1 MHLRSSAFAL
11 PLFLL
16 SSLALAQTAASTIEP
31 PALIGYYSGDGHDL
45 ESRRIDQLTHVI
57 WCFGH
62 LEGDSMVVPPSQEKV
77 IRKMVGLKRQ
87 HPSLKILLSLGGWG
101 NCPTC
106 SEVFSRDEGR
116 RRFAESVRKLLK
128 RTWTDG
134 IDLDWE
140 YPAVQGPQGHRFAP
154 EDRRNFTLLVQ
165 ELRDAVGP
173 KAEISFAVG
182 GTDECILKGF
192 EWDSVMVQ
200 VDRVHVMSYD
210 LVHGFSTRTGH
221 HTALFPVKEQSL
233 SADRAVEVLDSLH
246 VPRSKV
252 VIGAAFYARFW
263 KDVAA
268 KDNGLFQ
275 PGVFSH
281 TRTISAMDTV
291 VTEAKGWRLLRDDK
305 AQSPYAYR
313 SASKEFV
320 TYDDAQSVAAKARY
334 VRTQGLGG
342 IMFWQLADDKR
353 KDGLL
358 QAIYDALRSP

>member
-1 MHLRSSAFAL
+1 MHIRSFTFTLAL
-11 PLFLL
+11 V
-16 SSLALAQTAASTIEP
+16 LAANLVLAQTPVSATDA
-31 PALIGYYSGDGHDL
+31 PALIGYYSGNGHDL
-45 ESRRIDQLTHVI
+45 ENRRVDQLTHLI

-87 HPSLKILLSLGGWG
+87 HPALKVLLSVGGWG

-106 SEVFSRDEGR
+106 SEVFSREEGR
-116 RRFAESVRKLLK
+116 KRFVESVRKLLK
-128 RTWTDG
+128 RTWADG

-165 ELRDAVGP
+165 ELRRALGP

-182 GTDECILKGF
+182 GTDECIIKGF

-200 VDRVHVMSYD
+200 VDRVHIMSYD
-210 LVHGFSTRTGH
+210 LVHGFSQRTGH
-221 HTALFPVKEQSL
+221 HTSLFPVKEQSL
-233 SADRAVEVLDSLH
+233 CAARAVQLLDSLH

-263 KDVAA
+263 KEVPA

-281 TRTISAMDTV
+281 TCTASALDTV
-291 VTEAKGWRLLRDDK
+291 ITQAKGWRLLRDEK
-305 AQSPYAYR
+305 AQAPYAYR
-313 SASKEFV
+313 PATKEFA

-342 IMFWQLADDKR
+342 IMFWQLADDKH

-358 QAIYDALRSP
+358 QAIHEALR

>member
-1 MHLRSSAFAL
+1 MLAL
-11 PLFLL
+11 VFLL
-16 SSLALAQTAASTIEP
+16 CSFVGRAQTSVPSTAP

-45 ESRRIDQLTHVI
+45 ESRRIDQLTHLI

-62 LEGDSMVVPPSQEKV
+62 LEGDSMVVPASQEKV

-87 HPSLKILLSLGGWG
+87 YPSLKVLLSLGGWG

-106 SEVFSRDEGR
+106 SEVFSREVGR
-116 RRFAESVRKLLK
+116 KRFAESVLKLLK
-128 RTWTDG
+128 RTWADG
-134 IDLDWE
+134 VDLDWE
-140 YPAVQGPQGHRFAP
+140 YPAVQGPQGHRFTP

-165 ELRDAVGP
+165 ELRQAVGP

-182 GTDECILKGF
+182 GTDACIIKGF

-200 VDRVHVMSYD
+200 VDRVHIMSYD
-210 LVHGFSTRTGH
+210 LVHGFSMRTGH

-233 SADRAVEVLDSLH
+233 SAARAVQVLDSLR
-246 VPRSKV
+246 VPRNKV

-263 KDVAA
+263 KQVPA

-281 TRTISAMDTV
+281 TRTTSVLDTV
-291 VTEAKGWRLLRDDK
+291 VTEAKGWRLLRDEK
-305 AQSPYAYR
+305 AQAPYAYR
-313 SASKEFV
+313 SATNEFV
-320 TYDDAQSVAAKARY
+320 TYDDAQSVGAKARF
-334 VRTQGLGG
+334 VRAQGLGG

-358 QAIYDALRSP
+358 QAVHDALRAP

>member
-1 MHLRSSAFAL
+1 MHLRCATLTFV
-11 PLFLL
+11 LL
-16 SSLALAQTAASTIEP
+16 VNSVIGLAQTSLPATLT

-45 ESRRIDQLTHVI
+45 ESRRIDQLTHLI

-87 HPSLKILLSLGGWG
+87 HPSLKVLLSLGGWG

-106 SEVFSRDEGR
+106 SEVFSREEGR
-116 RRFAESVRKLLK
+116 KRFAESARKLLK
-128 RTWTDG
+128 RTWADG

-140 YPAVQGPQGHRFAP
+140 YPAVQGPQGHLFAP

-165 ELRDAVGP
+165 ELRRSLGP
-173 KAEISFAVG
+173 KAEVSFAVG
-182 GTDECILKGF
+182 GTEACIVKGF

-200 VDRVHVMSYD
+200 VDRVHIMSYD
-210 LVHGFSTRTGH
+210 LVHGFSRHTGH

-233 SADRAVEVLDSLH
+233 SAARAVQVLDSLQ

-263 KDVAA
+263 KQVPA

-281 TRTISAMDTV
+281 TRTTSALDTV
-291 VTEAKGWRLLRDDK
+291 VTEAKGWRVLRDEK
-305 AQSPYAYR
+305 AQAPYAYR
-313 SASKEFV
+313 SATKEFV
-320 TYDDAQSVAAKARY
+320 TYDDAESVAAKARY
-334 VRTQGLGG
+334 VRSEGLGG

-353 KDGLL
+353 KNGLL
-358 QAIYDALRSP
+358 QAIHDALRAP